1 MCDMDIYL
9 RDGSWVELIRDCGH
23 QDDQWGAQTEA
34 GQGEGG
40 GGRHEEVSPGEL
52 GQDGEGGGE
61 AEQAEANDGHQAAIS
76 DNRDISAHS
85 AQQISGVAR
94 LVWWYIRTLLKQT
107 GVLPC

>member
-1 MCDMDIYL
+1 MCDCDMDIYL

-52 GQDGEGGGE
+52 GQDGQGGGE
-61 AEQAEANDGHQAAIS
+61 AQQAEADEGHQAAIS
-76 DNRDISAHS
+76 DNRE
-85 AQQISGVAR
+85 QVSGVAR
-94 LVWWYIRTLLKQT
+94 LLAGTEVH
-107 GVLPC
+107 